1 MKRNLYLLGLV
12 MLMLVS
18 CDNKPTLQKYF
29 VEKSDAKNFSTLD
42 IAPNF
47 IKTDSL
53 ELSAEEKEALKS
65 LKKLN
70 ILMFK
75 VNKDNAKEYDAEKT
89 AVKTL
94 LKEDNYEELM
104 KMNEGKGGV
113 SISTK
118 GEGEHIEEF
127 VLFLHNKDNGFGV
140 LRVMGEDMTPNN
152 VLTIAGVI
160 QKSNM
165 DINQF
170 KPLEDIVKEK

>member
-29 VEKSDAKNFSTLD
+29 VEKGEAKNFTTFD

-70 ILMFK
+70 VLMFK
-75 VNKDNAKEYDAEKT
+75 VNKDNVKEYDVEKT

-104 KMNEGKGGV
+104 KMNEGKGGI
-113 SISTK
+113 SINTK

>member
-29 VEKSDAKNFSTLD
+29 VEKSEAKNFTTLD
-42 IAPNF
+42 IAPDF
-47 IKTDSL
+47 IKADSL
-53 ELSAEEKEALKS
+53 DLSAEEKEAVKS

-75 VNKDNAKEYDAEKT
+75 TTATNAKDYDTEKT
-89 AVKTL
+89 NVKTL

-104 KMNEGKGGV
+104 KMNEGKGGI

-118 GEGEHIEEF
+118 GKGEHIEEF

-140 LRVMGEDMTPNN
+140 VRVMGENMTPNN
-152 VLTIAGVI
+152 VMTIVGVI

-170 KPLEDIVKEK
+170 KPLEDIMKEK

>member
-18 CDNKPTLQKYF
+18 CDTKPSLQKYF
-29 VEKSDAKNFSTLD
+29 VEKGEAKNFTTID

-53 ELSAEEKEALKS
+53 DLSADEKEALKS

-70 ILMFK
+70 VLMFK
-75 VNKDNAKEYDAEKT
+75 VNNANAKEYDAEKT
-89 AVKTL
+89 TVKTL

-104 KMNEGKGGV
+104 KMNEGNGGI

-140 LRVMGEDMTPNN
+140 VRVMGEDMTPNN

-170 KPLEDIVKEK
+170 KPLEDIMKKK